1 MLTLL
6 AMIIAYFVGS
16 IPTGLWI
23 GQQLLGV
30 DLRDHGSGNLGA
42 TNAFRVLGKKWGATV
57 LFLDVLKGLAPVVV
71 LPLLFGL
78 RSDSATELLIGGSAI
93 AGHVFSCFV
102 NFRGG
107 KGVATALGV
116 FLAVAMW
123 QMLVVLAIAIAII
136 VVTGYVSLASVTGAV
151 LLPLLLYFSSKSTLV
166 VVVSCIVSTM
176 VLVRHKANI
185 HRLFTGRENRLHES
199 MEAGPEDYR
208 IPPAASVR
216 ANSDIP

>member
-6 AMIIAYFVGS
+6 AMVIAYFIGS

-23 GQQLLGV
+23 GRQVLGL
-30 DLRDHGSGNLGA
+30 DIREHGSGNMGA

-57 LFLDVLKGLAPVVV
+57 LFLDVLKGLGPVVV
-71 LPLLFGL
+71 LPLLLGIK
-78 RSDSATELLIGGSAI
+78 SDSLIELLIGGSAI

-123 QMLVVLAIAIAII
+123 QMLTVLAIGIAII
-136 VVTGYVSLASVTGAV
+136 VITGYVSAAAVTGALV
-151 LLPLLLYFSSKSTLV
+151 LPVLLYFSNKSALV
-166 VVVSCIVSTM
+166 LLVSCIVSVM
-176 VLVRHKANI
+176 VIVRHKSNI
-185 HRLFTGRENRLHES
+185 QRLFIGRENRLHDPVDV
-199 MEAGPEDYR
+199 GPEDYR
-208 IPPAASVR
+208 IPPATSPR
-216 ANSDIP
+216 TFSDEK

>member
-6 AMIIAYFVGS
+6 AMVIAYFVGS

-23 GQQLLGV
+23 GQKLFGV
-30 DLRDHGSGNLGA
+30 DLREHGSGNLGA

-57 LFLDVLKGLAPVVV
+57 LFLDVLKGLAPVVI
-71 LPLLFGL
+71 LPPMLNL

-123 QMLVVLAIAIAII
+123 QMLVVLAIGVVLIA
-136 VVTGYVSLASVTGAV
+136 VTGYVSLASITGAI
-151 LLPLLLYFSSKSTLV
+151 LLPLLIFFSKKNTLV
-166 VVVSCIVSTM
+166 LFVSCIVSTM

-185 HRLFTGRENRLHES
+185 QRLFTGRENRLHES
-199 MEAGPEDYR
+199 MEVGPEDYR
-208 IPPAASVR
+208 IPPAASSP
-216 ANSDIP
+216 ADSELP